1 VIRRGQR
8 LGSPRK
14 VALTERDL
22 VVATRGTAK
31 KLREPELATFD
42 IRTLN
47 TRPPACGCSAG
58 EAFSASVGR
67 TRSSTRPV
75 ARSPGKAR
83 EPRRISPG

>member
-8 LGSPRK
+8 LGSPRE

-42 IRTLN
+42 SD
-47 TRPPACGCSAG
+47 AQYSAAG
-58 EAFSASVGR
+58 VWMFSRRGLQRLGWSNKELDEAGGSI
-67 TRSSTRPV
+67 
-75 ARSPGKAR
+75 AR
-83 EPRRISPG
+83 